1 MEGLAGGVA
10 VAGYMGDRCS
20 RGSCGPG
27 PHRRCQGQSC
37 SQHGAPRQGPSAGR
51 QASCPPSS
59 LCSGPCLSN
68 FGFPDMLPRRSVQ
81 LAWLPPF
88 HLGEQE
94 ALEMG
99 GLPFPEWKRCVCAKS
114 KLWS

>member
-1 MEGLAGGVA
+1 M
-10 VAGYMGDRCS
+10 R
-20 RGSCGPG
+20 
-27 PHRRCQGQSC
+27 
-37 SQHGAPRQGPSAGR
+37 
-51 QASCPPSS
+51 
-59 LCSGPCLSN
+59 
-68 FGFPDMLPRRSVQ
+68 
-81 LAWLPPF
+81 LAWPPPF